1 MKTQA
6 IAIAFLLL
14 FLPMRGSAQGGG
26 HSAELELTSPRL
38 IEVEPGKIVTASY
51 LVSNRTQTT
60 VDLME
65 HLDLPS
71 KLGGWQPVVEY
82 QRPIVLAA
90 GERKVQLVTFI
101 VPRNYAAG
109 KYTIAY
115 SIIDRAS
122 SSVVATETF
131 SIVVKSIVKIDA
143 VIENKPEIV
152 LAGDEYNVLVRL
164 INNGNSSVSMK
175 ARATSSPVFPVV
187 MNPAEMV
194 LKAGGSRSMSLSVK
208 TDQAIRSRTNQ
219 VLEISLLAES
229 PEGGA
234 TSLARTIFV
243 EILPQL
249 VASVD
254 LRNKVPSRAR
264 FIVVGENEEGGIQ
277 GEYAGSGSLN
287 ESGTRR
293 IDFLFRGPDIMD
305 RSVYGTR
312 DALHLDYE
320 DRNISLLLGD
330 RLYSLS
336 PLAEL
341 LTYARGAEVSIRPGK
356 AEIGSYY
363 SQTRWDAPQEK
374 EVAAYMG
381 YCFGGAFK
389 MRANFLNKQKD
400 ESLSIPAYRAN
411 IYSIQ
416 ARINPSSVLD
426 LGLEYARSYNEE
438 DGGSNAFAHRAIL
451 DGRLRSRV
459 WYTFENTY
467 AAPEFAGYYRDAI
480 YSSGTISADVYRSL
494 RSHLSYRLS
503 NGNLHLDPRQ
513 NVASRD
519 RSYIGGLSYM
529 FASGTSVS
537 LDFETLTRK
546 DEQPPVQFD
555 FAEDIIRLGL
565 GHTYRSIGIQ
575 TYTERALLRN
585 RLLDESKKNLENY
598 SIYAYVRP
606 SPAQSYTFF
615 IRAGHNSFTG
625 DPARTMNIGTS
636 VWLRLKNRLSL
647 NLSYQKNNIDSDK
660 LPLQDYLFSAIEL
673 TLPNM
678 HSISLTSRWFK
689 FENVKKEDYA
699 FFAAYT
705 VPFKIPAMKKRSFG
719 SLQGKVIDRDQ
730 DSPVPIPNMIL
741 SIGDMVTVTN
751 AAGEFC
757 FPVLEPG
764 RHQIKIDQRS
774 MGMNRVATESY
785 PIPVEIA
792 GGETAR
798 QEIGIASACSISGKI
813 SLLALDP
820 QKVANG
826 LQGGAQQ
833 ALVVMESRV
842 ITQGSTGKENLV
854 EAGGLQRVLV
864 ELSNGDECLQQR
876 TDEKGRFFFND
887 LRPGTWRLKISSRDL
902 PLHHYLEK
910 ADFEIKL
917 AHGGKVEIAASVLP
931 RPRSIQLLQGGKI
944 VAEHDAEK
952 QQ

>member
-1 MKTQA
+1 MKTQTIVLA
-6 IAIAFLLL
+6 CVLL
-14 FLPMRGSAQGGG
+14 FLPMQGSAQGKG
-26 HSAELELTSPRL
+26 HGVELELTSPKL

-51 LVSNRTQTT
+51 LVSNRTGTT
-60 VDLME
+60 VDLVE
-65 HLDLPS
+65 RLDLPS
-71 KLGGWQPVVEY
+71 ELEGWQPVIEY

-90 GERKVQLVTFI
+90 SERKVQLVTFV
-101 VPRNYAAG
+101 VPKNHPAG
-109 KYTIAY
+109 KYTITY
-115 SIIDRAS
+115 SIIERAS
-122 SSVVATETF
+122 GGVAATETF
-131 SIVVKSIVKIDA
+131 SIVVKSVVRIDA
-143 VIENKPEIV
+143 VIENKPDIV
-152 LAGDEYNVLVRL
+152 LAGDEYNVRVRL
-164 INNGNSSVSMK
+164 VNNGNSSVSMK

-194 LKAGGSRSMSLSVK
+194 LSAGGSRSMSLSVK

-219 VLEISLLAES
+219 VLEISLLAET
-229 PEGGA
+229 PEGGV
-234 TSLARTIFV
+234 TSLARTVFV

-254 LRNKVPSRAR
+254 LRNRVPSRAR
-264 FIVVGENEEGGIQ
+264 FIVVGENEEAGIQ

-287 ESGTRR
+287 ESGTRKV
-293 IDFLFRGPDIMD
+293 DFLFRGPDVMD

-312 DALHLDYE
+312 DVLHLDYE
-320 DRNISLLLGD
+320 DRSISLLLGD

-341 LTYARGAEVSIRPGK
+341 LTYARGAEVGVHAGK

-363 SQTRWDAPQEK
+363 SQTRWDVPQEK

-381 YCFGGAFK
+381 YRFGGAFK
-389 MRANFLNKQKD
+389 MRANFLNKQKE
-400 ESLSIPAYRAN
+400 ESLSVPAYRAN

-416 ARINPSSVLD
+416 ARINPGSVLD
-426 LGLEYARSYNEE
+426 LGLEYARSYDET
-438 DGGSNAFAHRAIL
+438 DGRSNAFAHRTTL
-451 DGRLRSRV
+451 DGHLRSRV

-467 AAPEFAGYYRDAI
+467 AAPDFAGYYRDAI
-480 YSSGTISADVYRSL
+480 YSSGTVSADVYRSL
-494 RSHLSYRLS
+494 RSRLSYRLS
-503 NGNLHLDPRQ
+503 SNNLYLDPRQ
-513 NVASRD
+513 NVALRD
-519 RSYIGGLSYM
+519 RSCVGGLSYM

-546 DEQPPVQFD
+546 DEQLPAQFD
-555 FAEDIIRLGL
+555 FAEDIMRLGL

-575 TYTERALLRN
+575 TYTERAFLRN

-598 SIYAYVRP
+598 SVYAYVRP

-615 IRAGHNSFTG
+615 IRMGHNSFTG
-625 DPARTMNIGTS
+625 DPARTTNIGTS
-636 VWLRLKNRLSL
+636 IWLRLKNRLSL

-689 FENVKKEDYA
+689 FENVRKEDYA

-719 SLQGKVIDRDQ
+719 SLQGRVIDRDL
-730 DSPVPIPNMIL
+730 DRPAPIPNVML
-741 SIGDMVTVTN
+741 SIGDMATVTN

-764 RHQIKIDQRS
+764 RHQIMIDRRS
-774 MGMNRVATESY
+774 MGMNRVAAESY

-798 QEIGIASACSISGKI
+798 KEIGIASASTISGKI
-813 SLLALDP
+813 ALLALDP
-820 QKVANG
+820 RKVANG
-826 LQGGAQQ
+826 LQGGAHQ

-842 ITQGSTGKENLV
+842 INQGSIGKENLV
-854 EAGGLQRVLV
+854 EAGGLEHVLI
-864 ELSNGDECLQQR
+864 ELSNGEESLHQR

-887 LRPGTWRLKISSRDL
+887 LRPGTWHLKINPQDL
-902 PLHHYLEK
+902 PPHHYLEK
-910 ADFEIKL
+910 ADFEIEL
-917 AHGGKVEIAASVLP
+917 THGGKVEIAASVLP
-931 RPRSIQLLQGGKI
+931 RPRAIQLLQGGKI
-944 VAEHDAEK
+944 VAEHGAEK